1 VSHSAVLDA
10 RRRLFTEPAPLKSV
24 AASPRAPWYAV
35 ATVCVGAFMGQL
47 DASIVTLALPTM
59 SRDFGVSVG
68 AVEWVSLSYLLTVVA
83 AVTVFGWL
91 ADAIGRKLLYT
102 YGFGVFVLG
111 SALCGFAPTLG
122 LLIAARVLQAL
133 GAAMLQANSVAL
145 IRQVMPAAKL
155 GRGIGVQG
163 AAQAVGLALGPTV
176 GGLLMTL
183 GGWPLI
189 FLVNVPFGL
198 AGVVLGW
205 LLLPRSVPAGR
216 CRFDTLGAVLFMPAT
231 ALLLVVVSLGRELR
245 WDSPLPYA
253 VLALSAALG
262 VAFVRHER
270 RTRHPLVALSLFA
283 SRTFV
288 AGVSTALLSYLVMF
302 GLLFAAPFVLQN
314 SHGLSPAYAGLL
326 LGAFP
331 VCLAITA
338 PFAGRLADAVGA
350 RLVTASGLLL
360 TTAALGWL
368 AFAPTTSGLVAGLA
382 AAGVGLGAFT
392 PANNAAVMGAVPRE
406 RAGTAGGLL
415 NMVRGLG
422 TALGIAVTGIV
433 YQAFGGFQGA
443 ALFLAGTALAGAGL
457 CMAVRT
463 SPHRQATVLPS
474 VVRAVRRSHSSPST
488 GRTSGMK
495 P

>member
-1 VSHSAVLDA
+1 MSVLDV
-10 RRRLFTEPAPLKSV
+10 RRRIFTEPAPLASI

-111 SALCGFAPTLG
+111 SALCGFAPNLG

-145 IRQVMPAAKL
+145 IRQVMPPDRL

-198 AGVVLGW
+198 VGLVAGRY
-205 LLLPRSVPAGR
+205 LLPRSAPSCRNPFDTVGAALFVPAS
-216 CRFDTLGAVLFMPAT
+216 

-245 WDSPLPYA
+245 WDSVLPYA
-253 VLALSAALG
+253 VLGGAVALA
-262 VAFVRHER
+262 VTFVRHER
-270 RTRHPLVALSLFA
+270 RTRYPFVAMSLFGN
-283 SRTFV
+283 RTFV
-288 AGVSTALLSYLVMF
+288 AGVTTALLSYLVMF
-302 GLLFAAPFVLQN
+302 GLLFAAPFVLQYA
-314 SHGLSPAYAGLL
+314 HGLSPAHAGLL

-338 PFAGRLADAVGA
+338 PLAGRLADAVGA
-350 RLVTASGLLL
+350 RVVTACGLLL
-360 TTAALGWL
+360 TTVALAWL
-368 AFAPTTSGLVAGLA
+368 AFAAGTTGLVVGLA
-382 AAGVGLGAFT
+382 VAGIGLGAFT

-415 NMVRGLG
+415 NMIRGMG
-422 TALGIAVTGIV
+422 TALGVAVTGVV
-433 YQAFGGFQGA
+433 YEGFAGSGAGGGFRAA
-443 ALFLAGTALAGAGL
+443 ALFLAAAALAGAAL
-457 CMAVRT
+457 CLSVRT
-463 SPHRQATVLPS
+463 QRGS
-474 VVRAVRRSHSSPST
+474 
-488 GRTSGMK
+488 
-495 P
+495 